1 MNIISAAMSAVAAV
15 ATAAGIGIA
24 ASPTASGDSNPVI
37 QKFGTE
43 ETLVNSGVVQ
53 GWTVGNLQPSTDAIN
68 VSIRGKLWEATATDK
83 AIQGQAMPLPFR
95 FSARTP
101 SGQDYGYVLGVP
113 TPPSFS
119 WNYIP
124 QGQSATGKLYFD
136 VTGDNPNGVVYRTGP
151 ADLLIWAK

>member
-53 GWTVGNLQPSTDAIN
+53 GWTVGDLQPSTDAIN